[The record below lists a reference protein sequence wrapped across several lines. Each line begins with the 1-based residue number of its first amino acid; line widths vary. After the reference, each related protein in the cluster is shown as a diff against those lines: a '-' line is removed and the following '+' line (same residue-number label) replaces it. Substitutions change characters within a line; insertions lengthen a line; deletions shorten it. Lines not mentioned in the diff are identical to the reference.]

1 MGRRKLNP
9 KTKLKKKI
17 DQARKLAT
25 RALNDPPVWLPAPGY
40 EYVKDVLV
48 GELVE
53 TGGGLRAILID
64 KMESSVLMLV
74 LRADHHHPKDR
85 NFYLGKHRWAS
96 KTEVKIIG
104 D

>member
-1 MGRRKLNP
+1 MEKNME
-9 KTKLKKKI
+9 KINKDIEMIKDDMLKI
-17 DQARKLAT
+17 M
-25 RALNDPPVWLPAPGY
+25 
-40 EYVKDVLV
+40 
-48 GELVE
+48 
-53 TGGGLRAILID
+53 D

-74 LRADHHHPKDR
+74 LRADHHQPKDR